1 MYNKFYSAKKTKLKN
16 KTTKIK
22 EADIDI
28 NPEFK
33 KAFNTLENTKT
44 NLLIT
49 GKAGTG
55 KSTFLEYFVNHTKKS
70 CVVLAPTGVAAL
82 NVNGET
88 IHSFFHFHPNISKN
102 DVLTKARR
110 VKKDSIY
117 NNIDI
122 IIIDEISMVRADL
135 FDYIDIFLRTARKN
149 KSPFGGVQMCLIGDL
164 FQLPPIVT
172 KIEKSFFVDNYNSH
186 YFFGTEVFRDMF
198 FQLKCLELETV
209 YRQSDTEFINVLNA
223 IRDNKLEEV
232 HFEFLNERVGDV
244 GNDEDYVTIVATN
257 RAADK
262 INQENL
268 DKLKTKSKKYVG
280 LVKGRLS
287 EGVYPTD
294 LELTLK
300 VGAKVMFLVNDSKGR
315 WVNGTIGEIT
325 DLDDDKIVVGTDSG
339 QEFKVEPFEWEVNR
353 YVYDEDNQSLE
364 QELVGAFKQFPL
376 RLSWAITVHK
386 SQGKSFDK
394 VIIDMG
400 WGTFVSGQLYVALSR
415 CRTSEGLVIRRS
427 SRMNVIETDLVV
439 TDFLRN
445 IERI

>member
-1 MYNKFYSAKKTKLKN
+1 MNK
-16 KTTKIK
+16 
-22 EADIDI
+22 IDI
-28 NPEFK
+28 NQQFK
-33 KAFNTLENTKT
+33 KAFTTLEKTDT

-88 IHSFFHFHPNISKN
+88 IHSFFHFHPNITKK
-102 DVLTKARR
+102 DVLAKAKR

-117 NNIDI
+117 NNIDL

-149 KSPFGGVQMCLIGDL
+149 KLPFGGVQMCLIGDL

-172 KIEKSFFVDNYNSH
+172 KIEKSFFLDNYRSH
-186 YFFGTEVFRDMF
+186 YFFGTDVFQDMF
-198 FQLKCLELETV
+198 FQIKCLELDTV
-209 YRQSDTEFINVLNA
+209 YRQSDEEFIGVLNA
-223 IRDNKLEEV
+223 IRDNKLEES

-244 GNDEDYVTIVATN
+244 ENDEDYVTIVATN

-268 DKLKTKSKKYVG
+268 NKLRTKTKKYVG
-280 LVKGRLS
+280 KVTGRLS
-287 EGVYPTD
+287 EGIYPTE
-294 LELTLK
+294 LELILK
-300 VGAKVMFLVNDSKGR
+300 VGAKVMFLINDSKGR
-315 WVNGTIGEIT
+315 WVNGTVGEIT

-353 YVYDEDNQSLE
+353 YVYDEDNHSLE

-415 CRTSEGLVIRRS
+415 CRSSEGLVIKRNS
-427 SRMNVIETDLVV
+427 KLNVIETDGVV
-439 TDFLRN
+439 TSFLESL
-445 IERI
+445 ERI

>member
-1 MYNKFYSAKKTKLKN
+1 MNK
-16 KTTKIK
+16 
-22 EADIDI
+22 IDI
-28 NPEFK
+28 NQQFK
-33 KAFNTLENTKT
+33 KAFTTLEKTNT

-88 IHSFFHFHPNISKN
+88 IHSFFHFHPNITKK
-102 DVLTKARR
+102 DVLAKAKR

-117 NNIDI
+117 NNIDL

-149 KSPFGGVQMCLIGDL
+149 KLPFGGVQMCLIGDL

-172 KIEKSFFVDNYNSH
+172 KIEKSFFLDNYRSH
-186 YFFGTEVFRDMF
+186 YFFGTDVFQDMF
-198 FQLKCLELETV
+198 FQIKCLELDTV
-209 YRQSDTEFINVLNA
+209 YRQSDEEFIGVLNA
-223 IRDNKLEEV
+223 IRDNKLEES

-244 GNDEDYVTIVATN
+244 ENDEDYVTIVATN

-268 DKLKTKSKKYVG
+268 NKLRTKTKKYVG
-280 LVKGRLS
+280 KVTGRLS
-287 EGVYPTD
+287 EGIYPTE
-294 LELTLK
+294 LELILK
-300 VGAKVMFLVNDSKGR
+300 VGAKVMFLINDSKGR
-315 WVNGTIGEIT
+315 WVNGTVGEIT

-353 YVYDEDNQSLE
+353 YVYDEDNHSLE

-415 CRTSEGLVIRRS
+415 CRSSEGLVIKRNS
-427 SRMNVIETDLVV
+427 KLNVIETDGVV
-439 TDFLRN
+439 TSFLESL
-445 IERI
+445 ERI

>member
-1 MYNKFYSAKKTKLKN
+1 MNK
-16 KTTKIK
+16 
-22 EADIDI
+22 IDI
-28 NPEFK
+28 NQQFK
-33 KAFNTLENTKT
+33 KAFTTLEKTDT

-88 IHSFFHFHPNISKN
+88 IHSFFHFHPNITKK
-102 DVLTKARR
+102 DVLAKAKR

-117 NNIDI
+117 NNIDL

-149 KSPFGGVQMCLIGDL
+149 KLPFGGVQMCLIGDL

-172 KIEKSFFVDNYNSH
+172 KIEKSFFLDNYRSH
-186 YFFGTEVFRDMF
+186 YFFGTDVFQDMF
-198 FQLKCLELETV
+198 FQIKCLELDTV
-209 YRQSDTEFINVLNA
+209 YRQSDEEFIGVLNA
-223 IRDNKLEEV
+223 IRDNKLEES

-244 GNDEDYVTIVATN
+244 ENVEDYVTIVATN

-268 DKLKTKSKKYVG
+268 NKLRTKTKKYVG
-280 LVKGRLS
+280 KVTGRLS
-287 EGVYPTD
+287 EGIYPTE
-294 LELTLK
+294 LELILK
-300 VGAKVMFLVNDSKGR
+300 VGAKVMFLINDSKGR
-315 WVNGTIGEIT
+315 WVNGTVGEIT

-353 YVYDEDNQSLE
+353 YVYDEDNHSLE

-415 CRTSEGLVIRRS
+415 CRSSEGLVIKRNS
-427 SRMNVIETDLVV
+427 KLNVIETDGVV
-439 TDFLRN
+439 TSFLESL
-445 IERI
+445 ERI